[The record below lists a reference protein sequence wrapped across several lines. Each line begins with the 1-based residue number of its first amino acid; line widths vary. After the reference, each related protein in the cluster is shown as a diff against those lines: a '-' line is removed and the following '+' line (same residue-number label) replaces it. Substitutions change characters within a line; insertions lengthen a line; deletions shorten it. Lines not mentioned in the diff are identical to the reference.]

1 MNTSSR
7 LENSAKNTLIG
18 SITQVINI
26 FLGLLVRTVFIRCLS
41 AEYLGVN
48 GFFSNVLTILS
59 LAELGVGGAIIF
71 HMYKPVAQ
79 NDTLQI
85 AKLMNLYKTAYR
97 IIGSTIL
104 VVGLSIVPF
113 LDYIIKDKKG
123 INDLTG
129 IYLLFLLNTV
139 VSYFFA
145 FKKSIFSADQRERV
159 LHLLKFIFVVIRS
172 LLQILVLYLFKDF
185 YLYLIIQIL
194 CTLSENVAASY
205 LADRQYSFLKK
216 YRKERLDKVTKKVI
230 FNDIKALFIYKLGA
244 TALDGTDNIIISA
257 TNGVVSVG
265 LLSNYSLVTG
275 SLSMLLSQVSG
286 SITGSVGNFV
296 AKEEKTKQEKLFNN
310 LFFCYYILYGMT
322 FVVMMGTISTFVQWW
337 AGDDYVL
344 SKSIVF
350 IHLLNLYIYGMMGPV
365 WTYRSTMGLFRY
377 GKWRPL
383 ISAVI
388 NLVISIWWAHLFG
401 LIGVLLGT
409 TFTRIVTNVWFD
421 PYIVFKY
428 GFHNNPL
435 SFYSQWISKLI
446 VVIIDICIVQF
457 FSNFI
462 FLKGITGIFVYAM
475 ISALIFII
483 SIIIF
488 YGRDDSYVYFLGLIQ
503 RIKNRGMRK

>member
-1 MNTSSR
+1 MNTRSR
-7 LENSAKNTLIG
+7 LDNSTKNTIIG
-18 SITQVINI
+18 SITQIINI
-26 FLGLLVRTVFIRCLS
+26 LLGLLVRTIFIRCLS

-48 GFFSNVLTILS
+48 GVFSNVLTILS

-97 IIGSTIL
+97 IIGSAIL
-104 VVGLSIVPF
+104 VVGLSITPF

-123 INDLTG
+123 ISDLTG

-145 FKKSIFSADQRERV
+145 FKKSIFSADQKERV
-159 LHLLKFIFVVIRS
+159 LHLLKFIFVAIRS
-172 LLQILVLYLFKDF
+172 FLQILVLILFKNF

-205 LADRQYSFLKK
+205 YADRQYSFLKE
-216 YRKERLDKVTKKVI
+216 YRKERLDKDTKKVI

-257 TNGVVSVG
+257 TDGVVSVG

-286 SITGSVGNFV
+286 SITGSVGNYV
-296 AKEEKTKQEKLFNN
+296 AKEDKTKQEKMFNN

-350 IHLLNLYIYGMMGPV
+350 IHLLNLYIFGMMSPV

-388 NLVISIWWAHLFG
+388 NLVVSIWWAYSIGF
-401 LIGVLLGT
+401 IGVLLGT

-428 GFHNNPL
+428 GFNQKPF
-435 SFYSQWISKLI
+435 SFYRQWISKLMVAI
-446 VVIIDICIVQF
+446 VDIYIVQL
-457 FSNFI
+457 FI
-462 FLKGITGIFVYAM
+462 SYISFTGIIGILVNGSL
-475 ISALIFII
+475 SALVFSS
-483 SIIIF
+483 SIILIF
-488 YGRDDSYVYFLGLIQ
+488 GRDDSFIYFLNLLK
-503 RIKNRGMRK
+503 RIKNKAMKR